1 LPFRKSF
8 ILTKKWETHNPW
20 LERDAAKNA
29 PHPSASPLTFFLK
42 GDITMINTKKIQKIK
57 ELLVSNIGTSQ
68 QVIYRKES
76 NSSVF
81 YITMKENITA
91 VLFPLKFIEELDI
104 SNIND
109 NFKNK
114 IKLYDAIKSSAS
126 IRVTIDNDIVI
137 WPNHEPPLNS
147 I

>member
-1 LPFRKSF
+1 
-8 ILTKKWETHNPW
+8 
-20 LERDAAKNA
+20 
-29 PHPSASPLTFFLK
+29 
-42 GDITMINTKKIQKIK
+42 MIDNEKIQKIK
-57 ELLVSNIGTSQ
+57 KLLASNLGTSQ
-68 QVIYRKES
+68 KVIHRKES

-81 YITMKENITA
+81 YITIGENTTA

-114 IKLYDAIKSSAS
+114 IKLYDAIKSSTS
-126 IRVTIDNDIVI
+126 IRVMIGKDKDIII
-137 WPNHEPPLNS
+137 WPNHEPPINS